1 MRQRILAAAISAL
14 LVVSSASAFT
24 IKDGEGNKVKI
35 SPLGIKV
42 EASSG
47 EKVSISP
54 LGVKAKDGNGAK
66 VSVSP
71 AGVKAKDGEGAS
83 VSVDVAG
90 VDVVTDGET
99 NTKTGIALANEHKI
113 VMEARRSAMD
123 FNEIEV
129 SKAIRLIVEERTTGN
144 IIVRAPQ
151 SVIPY
156 VSLKVKD
163 GTLYATLLSGTPVS
177 RRSNLLAEVYVPY
190 NGKIDEITTSA
201 AARVIVKPTISCKE
215 LDLEATSASVIEVTA
230 AANEVS
236 IDASGASTIKAVLTA
251 DDLDIDLSGASVAT
265 LTGQVTDAEIDLS
278 GASTLRAE
286 KLRTATLDLEC
297 SGASKASAIGVQ
309 CTTQASG
316 ASAINVECLQLLNA
330 SASGASSIIYSGD
343 CQVNI
348 ISNTGAS
355 SIRKK

>member
-1 MRQRILAAAISAL
+1 MKRIVCAIALATLCATSFAQN
-14 LVVSSASAFT
+14 
-24 IKDGEGNKVKI
+24 E
-35 SPLGIKV
+35 
-42 EASSG
+42 
-47 EKVSISP
+47 
-54 LGVKAKDGNGAK
+54 
-66 VSVSP
+66 
-71 AGVKAKDGEGAS
+71 
-83 VSVDVAG
+83 
-90 VDVVTDGET
+90 GET
-99 NTKTGIALANEHKI
+99 NTKTGIVLANEHKI

-163 GTLYATLLSGTPVS
+163 GTLHATLLSGVPVS
-177 RRSNLLAEVYVPY
+177 RKSNVVAEVYVPY
-190 NGKIDEITTSA
+190 NGKINEITTSA

-215 LDLEATSASVIEVTA
+215 LDLEASSASVIEVTA
-230 AANEVS
+230 SAKEVS
-236 IDASGASTIKAVLTA
+236 IDASGASTIKAELAT
-251 DDLDIDLSGASVAT
+251 DNLDFDLSGASTAT
-265 LTGQVTDAEIDLS
+265 ISGQVSNAEMEIS

-286 KLRTATLDLEC
+286 KLRAAVIDLEC
-297 SGASKASAIGVQ
+297 SGASKAAIIGLQ
-309 CTTQASG
+309 CTAEASG
-316 ASAINVECLQLLNA
+316 ASAIMVECLQLLNA

>member
-1 MRQRILAAAISAL
+1 MKRIVCAIALATLCATSFAQN
-14 LVVSSASAFT
+14 
-24 IKDGEGNKVKI
+24 E
-35 SPLGIKV
+35 
-42 EASSG
+42 
-47 EKVSISP
+47 
-54 LGVKAKDGNGAK
+54 
-66 VSVSP
+66 
-71 AGVKAKDGEGAS
+71 
-83 VSVDVAG
+83 
-90 VDVVTDGET
+90 GET
-99 NTKTGIALANEHKI
+99 NTKTGIVLANEHKI

-163 GTLYATLLSGTPVS
+163 GTLHATLLSGVPVS
-177 RRSNLLAEVYVPY
+177 RKSNVVAEVYVPY
-190 NGKIDEITTSA
+190 NGKINEITTSS

-230 AANEVS
+230 AAKEVS
-236 IDASGASTIKAVLTA
+236 IDASGASTIKAELAT
-251 DDLDIDLSGASVAT
+251 DNLDFDLSGASTAT
-265 LTGQVTDAEIDLS
+265 ISGQVSNAEMEIS

-286 KLRTATLDLEC
+286 KLRAAVIDLEC
-297 SGASKASAIGVQ
+297 SGASKAAIMGLQ
-309 CTTQASG
+309 CTAEASG
-316 ASAINVECLQLLNA
+316 ASAIMVECLQLLNA
-330 SASGASSIIYSGD
+330 SASSASSIIYSGD
-343 CQVNI
+343 CQVNT

>member
-1 MRQRILAAAISAL
+1 MKRLVYTLILSAL
-14 LVVSSASAFT
+14 CTTAFAQG
-24 IKDGEGNKVKI
+24 DGE
-35 SPLGIKV
+35 
-42 EASSG
+42 A
-47 EKVSISP
+47 
-54 LGVKAKDGNGAK
+54 
-66 VSVSP
+66 
-71 AGVKAKDGEGAS
+71 
-83 VSVDVAG
+83 
-90 VDVVTDGET
+90 
-99 NTKTGIALANEHKI
+99 NTKTGIAIANEHKI

-190 NGKIDEITTSA
+190 NGKINEITTSA

-230 AANEVS
+230 AAKEVS

-286 KLRTATLDLEC
+286 KMRTAALDLEC

-309 CTTQASG
+309 CTAQASG